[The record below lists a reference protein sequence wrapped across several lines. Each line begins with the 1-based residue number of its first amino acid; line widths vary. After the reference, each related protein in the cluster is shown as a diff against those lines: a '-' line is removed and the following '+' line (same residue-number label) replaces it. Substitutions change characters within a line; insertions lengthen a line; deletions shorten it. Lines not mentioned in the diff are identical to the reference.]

1 MLIKNKIIFI
11 IIFIFFAFNLS
22 AKSFVIEIIG
32 NDHTDTDVVYS
43 LLENKPESLNTDY
56 SNYLLKQLNQS
67 GLFKNVR
74 VEMNT
79 DKYIIYVEEYPSINK
94 IYYKNNKRL
103 KDEDFDMIETELN
116 IVNLNPNKIHKL
128 IEQIK
133 EIYKSFGYNQIK
145 IESKSEVHDQ
155 SNTANLYLEIY
166 EGEIT
171 KIKNIYFVG
180 NSNFDS
186 VVLRGKIK
194 SKIKSLSNIFANNNF
209 KLFQIK
215 NDAIRIENFYKN
227 NGFIDVNVNFD
238 IEYQDKKNKAF
249 IYFRISEG
257 LKYNF
262 RKIDHEN
269 LFEDLDNVLS
279 SEIDDLLVSNSNL
292 IKKPFNQSVLEDL
305 ETSIADIFEN
315 NGHNFFEIKTL
326 KKIENEF
333 VDIRFQ
339 ILPTKPKY
347 LNQINIV
354 GNYRTLEKVIRR
366 EISLAEGDPISN
378 DNIKV
383 INKKLQR
390 LDFFNSVNIEED
402 YLEDDKINLDIEVE
416 EKQTGTFQ
424 VGLSIGSIDGITF
437 ITGLRE
443 RNFGGT
449 GRKVNF
455 LINTSDNRNEFL
467 ISTSDPHFLNNDIDL
482 NYGFKYAQKDY
493 SESQSYKLNE
503 YSINTGLKYEYIQNL
518 QHSVNLN
525 YKLKDYIVTDKST
538 ASTLILNSQGG
549 SSNVSLENILTY
561 NTLNSFF
568 KPTTGNYINFLNV
581 VQVPT
586 SSNNGYIKNLF
597 TYKKFLQKNK
607 NIFSFQSKIGN
618 IFPLQNNEILT
629 DEKFSLGGKWLRGF
643 DIYGAGP
650 RNSVTSYVGG
660 KNLIVTKFD
669 YSRPINKFSDTPL
682 YLNFFNDYGLVW
694 ENKTIP
700 TNSDNSIRG
709 SYGFGIKYYSPI
721 GPIGFT
727 WGFPLMDKDYDI
739 KRMFM
744 FQIGYID

>member
-186 VVLRGKIK
+186 DVLRGKIK

-238 IEYQDKKNKAF
+238 IEYQDKKNKTF

-366 EISLAEGDPISN
+366 EISIAEGDPISN

-443 RNFGGT
+443 KNFGGT

-561 NTLNSFF
+561 NTLNSSF

>member
-238 IEYQDKKNKAF
+238 IEYQDKKNKTF

-292 IKKPFNQSVLEDL
+292 IKKPYNQSVLEDL

-378 DNIKV
+378 NNIKV

-390 LDFFNSVNIEED
+390 LNFFNSVNIEED

-449 GRKVNF
+449 GRNVNF
-455 LINTSDNRNEFL
+455 LINTSDHSNEFL

-669 YSRPINKFSDTPL
+669 YSRPINKFSDTPF

>member
-1 MLIKNKIIFI
+1 MLIINKIIFI

-22 AKSFVIEIIG
+22 AKNFVIEIIG

-262 RKIDHEN
+262 RKIDYEN
-269 LFEDLDNVLS
+269 LIEDLDNVLS

-378 DNIKV
+378 NNIKV

-390 LDFFNSVNIEED
+390 LNFFNSVNIEED

-449 GRKVNF
+449 GRNVNF
-455 LINTSDNRNEFL
+455 LINTSDNNNELL
-467 ISTSDPHFLNNDIDL
+467 INTSDPHFLNNDIDL

-561 NTLNSFF
+561 HTLNSFF
-568 KPTTGNYINFLNV
+568 KPTRGNYINFLNV

-669 YSRPINKFSDTPL
+669 YSRPINKFSDTPF
-682 YLNFFNDYGLVW
+682 YLNFFNDYGLIW
-694 ENKTIP
+694 ENKTTP